1 MILVEKYLSNLL
13 YTPIFRINHHLP
25 NGRTYSSPFDKY
37 FPTVAHPCM
46 VQQCNEGMRTA
57 DFLSLRLEHLFLCTY
72 RTKIEPR
79 NLVYQL
85 LKRSTKYPHLPTEF
99 SNERNLQKKSP
110 FLFNFRDQPRFKLL
124 LIIDYTRWFSKVWKE
139 LEMEINAVG
148 PADVRINIYEKCR
161 GGSISVLILIGAT
174 IAYTRTRVY
183 LGFDA
188 FERPPRKLTGTRVRK
203 LAMSYPPAINPVW
216 DDLKPNLLSIV
227 VMTTFTKPFTTIP
240 ENTRLC

>member
-1 MILVEKYLSNLL
+1 MILVEKYLSNLFIP
-13 YTPIFRINHHLP
+13 PIFRINHHLP

-99 SNERNLQKKSP
+99 SNERNLQKNL
-110 FLFNFRDQPRFKLL
+110 LFYSIFEISLSFQTV
-124 LIIDYTRWFSKVWKE
+124 IDYRLYKVVFE
-139 LEMEINAVG
+139 
-148 PADVRINIYEKCR
+148 
-161 GGSISVLILIGAT
+161 SVEG
-174 IAYTRTRVY
+174 
-183 LGFDA
+183 
-188 FERPPRKLTGTRVRK
+188 TG
-203 LAMSYPPAINPVW
+203 NG
-216 DDLKPNLLSIV
+216 N
-227 VMTTFTKPFTTIP
+227 
-240 ENTRLC
+240 